1 MRRPH
6 ERIPLAGTSG
16 LRATLRRSLALR
28 LGLAAALVAA
38 LAGTLT
44 LALRRPELPTLLP
57 KGSEGV
63 IVLDVSGSIGPREYR
78 QLGQALDE
86 AASEDRRYG
95 LVAFSDVAYEVFPP
109 VTDRA
114 QLQAIRRFF
123 VPAKRAKRREFGTSR
138 AGGKV
143 YLGSPW
149 TAAFSGGTRIS
160 FGLNTALDVIRR
172 DELERPTVLLI
183 SDLDYDPRDGGLIEQ
198 ALADYRRERITLRIV
213 ALGTARGTEEF
224 FQSLDQAA
232 GVRTV
237 RPVGSVASKRS
248 EARVSASEPLL
259 LGAACVLLLLLVAT
273 NELVCGRLT
282 WSPREAR

>member
-57 KGSEGV
+57 KGSDGV

-237 RPVGSVASKRS
+237 RPVGSASRRS